1 MSGESMTAATLRQ
14 ILRRARIRFSDL
26 LRLEIK
32 KTLGS
37 DASEEDI
44 DQELSDLR
52 LLKYN
57 VCRRPR

>member
-1 MSGESMTAATLRQ
+1 MTAATLRQ